1 MLRESNEK
9 VDNIKKKKKLRN
21 IGKKMESLRNN
32 KVEILKKIPTEI
44 KNLKNAFGRV
54 NKRHV

>member
-1 MLRESNEK
+1 
-9 VDNIKKKKKLRN
+9 
-21 IGKKMESLRNN
+21 MESLRNN

>member
-9 VDNIKKKKKLRN
+9 VDNIKKKKLRN

>member
-1 MLRESNEK
+1 M
-9 VDNIKKKKKLRN
+9 RN

-32 KVEILKKIPTEI
+32 KVEILKKIPPEI
-44 KNLKNAFGRV
+44 KILKNAFGRV

>member
-9 VDNIKKKKKLRN
+9 VDNIKKKKLRN

-44 KNLKNAFGRV
+44 KNFKNAFGRV